1 MSRKTG
7 DSDTGKGR
15 SKNDGIEGSM
25 TGNMKSVIADKLL
38 ELAKK
43 RGLDKVTVNQLTS
56 ACGISR
62 QAFYYYYPDIPS
74 VAQSVL
80 RDALED
86 VLRLSGETGDP
97 TAAYR
102 VFAEEMVKHFPA
114 ISVCMNSKLRK
125 ELEFQ
130 MLSEMKRFIRG
141 IVVENGVSWD
151 VVLPKSRLDFCADF
165 LACGTTAYL
174 IEHCGDRAFD
184 VDEFVSQM
192 VPLLDGFFRRR

>member
-1 MSRKTG
+1 MTG
-7 DSDTGKGR
+7 DTKAL
-15 SKNDGIEGSM
+15 
-25 TGNMKSVIADKLL
+25 IADKLL

-62 QAFYYYYPDIPS
+62 QTFYYYYPDIPA

-80 RDALED
+80 RDALEE
-86 VLRLSGETGDP
+86 VLRLSAEVGDP
-97 TAAYR
+97 IAAYR
-102 VFAEEMVKHFPA
+102 VFAAEMVKHFPA
-114 ISVCMNSKLRK
+114 ISVCMSSKFRN

-141 IVVENGVSWD
+141 IVVENGVNWD
-151 VVLPKSRLDFCADF
+151 VALPKNRLDFCVDF

-174 IEHCGDRAFD
+174 TEHCGDRSFD
-184 VDEFVSQM
+184 VETFVEQM
-192 VPLLDGFFRRR
+192 IWVLQGILKDK